1 MTKLILHAVQDT
13 GRYQRAEGVADQATA
28 GQERRP
34 KTELFASV
42 PLRQQEERSWEECG
56 LDEAEEE
63 PRQQCAD
70 KATILLEIRTV
81 TSERRARSLLRDT
94 CQAGNHAPHDHTAW
108 EVN

>member
-13 GRYQRAEGVADQATA
+13 GRYQRAEGIADQATA
-28 GQERRP
+28 GEERRP

-42 PLRQQEERSWEECG
+42 PLREQEERSWEECG

-81 TSERRARSLLRDT
+81 TLRD
-94 CQAGNHAPHDHTAW
+94 GHAHSFVIPVKQEIMPHTIIQHGR
-108 EVN
+108 